1 MRSATARAA
10 TAPAVATQ
18 PQLRWT
24 LGLITGFVLLA
35 LYLPI
40 VLVALLSF
48 FRLRRGQ
55 IQWDSFS
62 PEWYARLLDNHQI
75 LEALSNSLVVGL
87 SAVPIALILATLLAF
102 YIHQSRGRLA
112 SALQF
117 LIFLPFL
124 LPPIITGLSLLVFFR
139 EIDFPRGLI
148 AVVVGHSAFVLAL
161 VYRTVLTRLQALSRS
176 LIEASQDL
184 GATHFQTF
192 RYVLLPHLKI
202 ALISAALLAFA
213 LSFDETIITLFLVGD
228 TSTLPI
234 RLYAMMRVG
243 FTPEINALVTLIL
256 LFSALLTLVLAR
268 FAGGAEE
275 QLGLG

>member
-1 MRSATARAA
+1 MRRAASSAPPVPVAA
-10 TAPAVATQ
+10 TAP
-18 PQLRWT
+18 LRWT
-24 LGLITGFVLLA
+24 LGLVTGFVLLA

-62 PEWYARLLDNHQI
+62 PEWYVKLLDNRQI
-75 LEALSNSLVVGL
+75 LDALSNSLVVGAC
-87 SAVPIALILATLLAF
+87 AVPIALILATLLAF

-112 SALQF
+112 RALQF

-184 GATHFQTF
+184 GATRLQTF

-268 FAGGAEE
+268 FAGGPEE